1 MPNTII
7 NSDKLAA
14 ASLANLEASAVLA
27 ATVQKQAA
35 GQFDGTVGHAV
46 NIRRPAMLV
55 ADEGKIDGT
64 GAGFLGAATIKT
76 QSLNETVLAVKLTDH
91 VYSAVALND
100 AELSL
105 EIPEFA
111 AQVALPQTDAV
122 IDNLERK
129 VAKEMK
135 KFGTDAV
142 KALDLDKVTYG
153 DNQTQQVVSA
163 EQIRFKIAELASALT
178 ATNVPTSGRYLVL
191 GAKVAGQLLNDP
203 NLVRV
208 SEAGTGSALREA
220 VIGRLFGFTLIQS
233 NHVDADTMYAYH
245 PSAIQL
251 VTRAPMVPPS
261 IKVGSSQADSG
272 YALRWV
278 RDYDSSIASE
288 RSFFSTFVGV
298 VAVDDKYRNPA
309 TGAVEDDSKVLRGL
323 QVKVTGTPKPTPPA
337 KP

>member
-1 MPNTII
+1 MANTII

-64 GAGFLGAATIKT
+64 GTGFLGAATIKT

-122 IDNLERK
+122 VDNLERK
-129 VAKEMK
+129 VAKAMTG
-135 KFGTDAV
+135 FGTDV
-142 KALDLDKVTYG
+142 KALELDKVTYG

-163 EQIRFKIAELASALT
+163 EQIRFKVAELASALT

-220 VIGRLFGFTLIQS
+220 VIGKLFGFTLIQS
-233 NHVDADTMYAYH
+233 NHVDAETMYAYH

-298 VAVDDKYRNPA
+298 VAVDDKYRNPK

-323 QVKVTGTPKPTPPA
+323 QVKVTGTPKPAPAA